1 MTIPRPKRQ
10 VVRFPVAEVFGP
22 TIQGEGPLSG
32 SLTDFVRFWGCNAR
46 CIWCDSPHA
55 VLPEYRKFAEELE
68 TDEIVSRLSDAKWV
82 TLSGGNP
89 ALYELTDLIEKL
101 HRSGR
106 RVAIETQGVGYH
118 DWIARVDQL
127 IISPKP
133 PSAGSHSTVSPTV
146 FRKFLGQLSQSAHA
160 QEIGLPPTAIKVVV
174 FDDDDYLYA
183 SSIKMIC
190 DEMSLPFYFSV
201 GNDVGKDSTENLLE
215 KTRSLVLKVGN
226 DPVMRGAFV
235 LPQIHVLL
243 WGNAKGH

>member
-10 VVRFPVAEVFGP
+10 VVRFPVAEIFGP

-32 SLTDFVRFWGCNAR
+32 SLTDFVRFWGCNFR
-46 CIWCDSPHA
+46 CLFCDSLHA
-55 VLPEYRKFAEELE
+55 VLPEYRKQAEELE
-68 TDEIVSRLSDAKWV
+68 VDEIVSRLSDAKWV

-89 ALYELTDLIEKL
+89 ALYELTELVAKL

-106 RVAIETQGVGYH
+106 RVAIETQGVGFH

-127 IISPKP
+127 IVSPKP
-133 PSAGSHSTVSPTV
+133 PSAGENSTTSPSQ
-146 FRKFLGQLSQSAHA
+146 FRTFLSQLSQSAHA
-160 QEIGLPPTAIKVVV
+160 QQMGLPSTAIKVVV
-174 FDDDDYLYA
+174 FNDEDYLYA

-190 DEMSLPFYFSV
+190 DEQALPFYFSV

-215 KTRSLVLKVGN
+215 KTRNLITKVGA

-243 WGNAKGH
+243 WGNEIGH